1 MVKVAMLYTGYSNAN
16 AVRPLEVR
24 RYMEARGHEVVPVDL
39 LDLAYTKMVRLK
51 EPFVSQGMRYGLFG
65 KKTLVSQM
73 RKWADVIQRK
83 VLDVNRF
90 DAVICMSFLHAHI
103 LTRDLPCIKIY
114 DCPTPAVDELEYSG
128 EYSEEVI
135 EALRE
140 EEMDIYRS
148 SDHVLFHWD
157 TYREYVRKYRYD
169 GANLVTLSYGCHLK
183 DERARFAQP
192 PRAVYLGYLGGYWAG
207 LDLLSRLSRQEACDI
222 DVFGFPR
229 PENGLGLNYRGF
241 TDETDVLTGYQ
252 LGLITCSRDR
262 LRCEGFSAKHLEYI
276 SYGLPVL
283 VPEWRTG
290 LELIRGSVPY
300 NEENFGQVV
309 AGLTDEDVWMG
320 LSDQAY
326 EQAKDLSWDNTLE
339 GLESICGG

>member
-1 MVKVAMLYTGYSNAN
+1 MVKVAMLYTGHSNAN

-24 RYMEARGHEVVPVDL
+24 GYLEARGHEVVPVDL
-39 LDLAYTKMVRLK
+39 LDLAYTKVVRIK
-51 EPFVSQGMRYGLFG
+51 EPFMSHGLRHGLLGG
-65 KKTLVSQM
+65 KAMVSQM
-73 RKWADVIQRK
+73 RKWADVIQRE
-83 VLDVNRF
+83 VLDVDRF
-90 DAVICMSFLHAHI
+90 DAIICMSFLHAHI

-128 EYSEEVI
+128 EYSDEVI
-135 EALRE
+135 EALRK

-169 GANLVTLSYGCHLK
+169 GPNLVTLSYGCHLK

-207 LDLLSRLSRQEACDI
+207 LDMLSTLSRKEVCDI
-222 DVFGFPR
+222 DVYGFPR
-229 PENGLGLNYRGF
+229 PDKDLGLNYKGF
-241 TDETDVLTGYQ
+241 ADGTDILTEYQ

-262 LRCEGFSAKHLEYI
+262 LRSEGFSAKHLEYI

-290 LELIRGSVPY
+290 LELIKGSVPY

-309 AGLTDEDVWMG
+309 AWLSDEDNWTG

-326 EQAKDLSWDNTLE
+326 EQAKDLSWDNTLK
-339 GLESICGG
+339 GLEGICGG